1 MKQQPKGG
9 DNMNKPSI
17 YITRKI
23 PGELVNI
30 YENQYDIRMWEKE
43 EEPVPREILV
53 KEIQHADGII
63 SMLSEKIDEELLSKA
78 PHLKVV
84 ANLAVGFD
92 NINVDAAKKRGIII
106 TNTPDVLSE
115 TTADLGFAL
124 LMATA
129 RRVIEANNYIK
140 TDQWKNWAPF
150 LLAGTDIHHKTIG
163 IVGMGRIGE
172 AIAKRAKG
180 FEMEILYH
188 NRSRKEEAEKEL
200 GASYVSFDELL
211 RLSDYVVSVVPLT
224 DETKRLFNKDTFRKM
239 KPSSIF
245 INISRG
251 GVVDEEALVDA
262 LKNKVIEAAGLDVF
276 KNEPINSDHPLLKLN
291 NVVCLPHIGSS
302 SIETRTRMIQLCLEN
317 VDGVIQGRGAKT
329 PV

>member
-1 MKQQPKGG
+1 
-9 DNMNKPSI
+9 
-17 YITRKI
+17 
-23 PGELVNI
+23 
-30 YENQYDIRMWEKE
+30 
-43 EEPVPREILV
+43 
-53 KEIQHADGII
+53 
-63 SMLSEKIDEELLSKA
+63 
-78 PHLKVV
+78 
-84 ANLAVGFD
+84 
-92 NINVDAAKKRGIII
+92 
-106 TNTPDVLSE
+106 
-115 TTADLGFAL
+115 
-124 LMATA
+124 
-129 RRVIEANNYIK
+129 
-140 TDQWKNWAPF
+140 
-150 LLAGTDIHHKTIG
+150 
-163 IVGMGRIGE
+163 E

-291 NVVCLPHIGSS
+291 NVV
-302 SIETRTRMIQLCLEN
+302 
-317 VDGVIQGRGAKT
+317 
-329 PV
+329 

>member
-9 DNMNKPSI
+9 DSMNKPSI

-23 PGELVNI
+23 PRELVNI
-30 YENQYDIRMWEKE
+30 YENQYNIRMWEKE

>member
-1 MKQQPKGG
+1 
-9 DNMNKPSI
+9 MNKPKI

-23 PGELVNI
+23 PRELVKS
-30 YENQYDIRMWEKE
+30 YEDQYDIRMWEKE
-43 EEPVPREILV
+43 EEPVPREILL
-53 KEIQHADGII
+53 KETQHADGILC
-63 SMLSEKIDEELLSKA
+63 MLSEKIDKELLSSA

-92 NINVDAAKKRGIII
+92 NIDLDAAKKRGIII

-124 LMATA
+124 LMTTA
-129 RRVIEANNYIK
+129 RRVVEANDYIK
-140 TDQWKNWAPF
+140 TGQWKNWAPF

-180 FEMEILYH
+180 FGMEILYH

-211 RLSDYVVSVVPLT
+211 RSSDYVVSVIPLT
-224 DETKRLFNKDTFRKM
+224 DETTELFNKDSFRKM
-239 KPSSIF
+239 KQSSIF

-251 GVVDEEALVDA
+251 GVVNEEALVDA
-262 LKNKVIEAAGLDVF
+262 LKNKVIAAAGLDVF
-276 KNEPINSDHPLLKLN
+276 ANEPINSKHPLLGLN

-302 SIETRTRMIQLCLEN
+302 STETRTKMIQLCFEN

>member
-1 MKQQPKGG
+1 
-9 DNMNKPSI
+9 MNKPSI

-180 FEMEILYH
+180 FDMEILYH
-188 NRSRKEEAEKEL
+188 NRSRKEEAEKKL

-276 KNEPINSDHPLLKLN
+276 KNEPINSEHPLLKLN

>member
-1 MKQQPKGG
+1 
-9 DNMNKPSI
+9 MNKPSI

-23 PGELVNI
+23 PRELVNI